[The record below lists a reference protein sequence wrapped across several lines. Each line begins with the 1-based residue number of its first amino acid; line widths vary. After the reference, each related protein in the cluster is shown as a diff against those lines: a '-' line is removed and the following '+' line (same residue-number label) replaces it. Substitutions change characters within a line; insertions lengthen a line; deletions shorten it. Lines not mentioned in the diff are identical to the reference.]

1 MRELPR
7 LITEDPELHNWV
19 WNIVH
24 EHSPSRAET
33 ESRFDKMLAEIQRAR
48 EESERR
54 LEEERRERE
63 ESARRWQEQWEEE
76 KRRWQEQWEEEQR
89 RWRENERRWQQQ
101 WEESQRR
108 WEEQQRWWEEQQ
120 RWWEEQRRLWEEQ
133 RRLWEEQRLQWQE
146 NERRWKEQ
154 QEEDRRRWE
163 EQQRLW
169 EEQRLQ
175 WQENERRWKEQQEE
189 DRRRWEEQQRL
200 WEENQQQ
207 IRRLDRRIDQT
218 IGAIGARWGM
228 MSEATFRNA
237 LRSILEE
244 NFGVKVERVKYKDES
259 GEVFGRPDLVDLD
272 VVIYN
277 GHLLVCEIKS
287 SASRADVYS
296 FERKVRSYEKR
307 VGRKADRAILIS
319 PMIHKKDI
327 ELARTLG
334 IEVHTSIHDVKPE

>member
-1 MRELPR
+1 MEEEIRAIIMRELPR

-33 ESRFDKMLAEIQRAR
+33 ESRFDKVLAEIQRAR

-101 WEESQRR
+101 WEESQ
-108 WEEQQRWWEEQQ
+108 Q
-120 RWWEEQRRLWEEQ
+120 
-133 RRLWEEQRLQWQE
+133 
-146 NERRWKEQ
+146 
-154 QEEDRRRWE
+154 RWE

-189 DRRRWEEQQRL
+189 DRRRWEEQQRRWEEQQRR

-259 GEVFGRPDLVDLD
+259 GEVFGRPDIVDLD

-334 IEVHTSIHDVKPE
+334 IEVHTSIDDVKPE